1 MFNIKDILIY
11 FTNFSPL
18 ATLSA
23 SFPVRHSSLPKWSW
37 MQKGRYACFNRSY
50 KHDSRPSQ
58 KSKVVLFESRHI
70 ISSTRLWLSR
80 LLRGCPPSKCN
91 NEISAQAYCTVKCEE
106 TQFCQRGSATPIN
119 IYFIPRSAVHQGLKQ
134 RIYIL
139 ERWIVAYTLSGWQSF
154 ARTITCTSCE
164 CCT

>member
-1 MFNIKDILIY
+1 MSFLFTYKRLIMFNIKDILIY

-23 SFPVRHSSLPKWSW
+23 SFPIQHSALPKWSQK
-37 MQKGRYACFNRSY
+37 QKGRYACFNQSY
-50 KHDSRPSQ
+50 KHNSCLSR

-91 NEISAQAYCTVKCEE
+91 NEISAQAYSTVKCEE
-106 TQFCQRGSATPIN
+106 TRFCQCGSATPIN
-119 IYFIPRSAVHQGLKQ
+119 IYLISRSAVH
-134 RIYIL
+134 
-139 ERWIVAYTLSGWQSF
+139 
-154 ARTITCTSCE
+154 
-164 CCT
+164 